1 MVPFKGFADLAAEE
15 ISVPEPFL
23 TDVLAQID
31 SLDELK
37 ICLQFFRWLK
47 SQPGPDR
54 YVTLEVVLEHA
65 VQENAA
71 FTNERIL
78 NAINLACEHGI
89 LLQAKF
95 GEGVLIFLN
104 TPRARAIQKAI
115 ARGVWRPD
123 LMQASVVQPQRPN
136 LYQLYE
142 QNIGPLTPILSQVLA
157 DAENTYPAEWLEEA
171 ISLAVKKNV
180 RNWNY
185 VEAILRSWKE
195 RGRNET
201 DRRNSKENPR
211 DYIEG
216 DLADYIKH

>member
-1 MVPFKGFADLAAEE
+1 MVPFKGFADSAAEG

-23 TDVLAQID
+23 TDVLPQID

-37 ICLQFFRWLK
+37 ICLQFFRWLN
-47 SQPGPDR
+47 SQPGLDR
-54 YVTLEVVLEHA
+54 YVSQDAVLEHA
-65 VQENAA
+65 LEENGTL
-71 FTNERIL
+71 TNERVLIAL
-78 NAINLACEHGI
+78 AQACEHGV
-89 LLQAKF
+89 LLQVNYD
-95 GEGVLIFLN
+95 GEPFYFLN
-104 TPRARAIQKAI
+104 TPRARSIQRAI
-115 ARGVWRPD
+115 AKGVWRPD
-123 LMQASVVQPQRPN
+123 SVQASVVQPQRPN

-195 RGRNET
+195 KGRSET
-201 DRRNSKENPR
+201 DRRNRKENPR

-216 DLADYIKH
+216 NLADYIKH